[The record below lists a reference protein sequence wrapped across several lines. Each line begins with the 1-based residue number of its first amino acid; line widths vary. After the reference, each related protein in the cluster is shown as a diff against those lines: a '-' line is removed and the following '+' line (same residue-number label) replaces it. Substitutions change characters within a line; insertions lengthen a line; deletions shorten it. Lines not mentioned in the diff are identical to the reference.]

1 MWNSFY
7 VHHRFMREMPY
18 GHDILLENVLD
29 PSHVP
34 FSHHGVIG
42 DRNKVM
48 PSRMQAIEPLQESG
62 LTKGI
67 SVLNNGTNRAQKRS
81 GKMSKMAFEAP
92 TLVK

>member
-1 MWNSFY
+1 
-7 VHHRFMREMPY
+7 MREMPY

-48 PSRMQAIEPLQESG
+48 PSSMQTIDPLQESG
-62 LTKGI
+62 FTVGI
-67 SVLNNGTNRAQKRS
+67 AVNKNGTNRAHEGS
-81 GKMSKMAFEAP
+81 GKMTKLNFTPP